1 MTLPR
6 CPPGCSPDLPRAASH
21 RPGPRV
27 CTEIIRNILKTQ
39 FRYFSTTRHHQ
50 TYKIAPCTGRVS
62 ANVSVVYNLQWVEM
76 TLHRLAAISHVAQ
89 LVDVEPVIAR
99 RQARD
104 LTRHLHRRRGA
115 ARLQIFL
122 DATLNIFLPVTC
134 VNVTCPEMPSP
145 ATTATATCTRLAWH
159 GGKMK
164 IMENMRSAKS

>member
-1 MTLPR
+1 M
-6 CPPGCSPDLPRAASH
+6 
-21 RPGPRV
+21 RPAH
-27 CTEIIRNILKTQ
+27 
-39 FRYFSTTRHHQ
+39 S
-50 TYKIAPCTGRVS
+50 TGRVGV
-62 ANVSVVYNLQWVEM
+62 NVSVAYDLQWVEM

-122 DATLNIFLPVTC
+122 DATLNILLPVTC

>member
-6 CPPGCSPDLPRAASH
+6 CLPRCFPDLPRAASH

-27 CTEIIRNILKTQ
+27 CTEIIRNIFL
-39 FRYFSTTRHHQ
+39 FRYFISTAGHHQ
-50 TYKIAPCTGRVS
+50 TSNTGRVGVNIS
-62 ANVSVVYNLQWVEM
+62 AAYDLKWVEM

-145 ATTATATCTRLAWH
+145 STTATPTCTRLAWH

>member
-6 CPPGCSPDLPRAASH
+6 CPPRCSPDLPRAASH

-27 CTEIIRNILKTQ
+27 CTEIIRNIFL
-39 FRYFSTTRHHQ
+39 FRYFISTAGHHQ
-50 TYKIAPCTGRVS
+50 TSNTGRVGV
-62 ANVSVVYNLQWVEM
+62 NVSVAYDLKWVEM